1 VWLTRKTS
9 VGKNEKLRLPRRKI
23 ANEKDLFILPFVSYR
38 YNAVAIAMSTIENG
52 HKTMSEAEVASPI
65 PSEVEF
71 TEEEPS
77 TSKQIATPAIN
88 VEVVMEHGDEV
99 LLQETKPEDDGDEPL
114 EENSTK
120 VQKGKREITTD
131 SDLSR
136 LDRRIWVVTTAAM
149 PWRTG
154 TAVNP
159 LMRALYLTRGR
170 PKHYVT
176 LVIPW
181 LTDEKSRKKLYGP
194 ENAFTEGG
202 KEEQEEWIR
211 DFCRTRAKCE
221 GMRFVA

>member
-1 VWLTRKTS
+1 MTKT
-9 VGKNEKLRLPRRKI
+9 LFTLP
-23 ANEKDLFILPFVSYR
+23 LVSYR
-38 YNAVAIAMSTIENG
+38 YNAEASTMAKIENG
-52 HKTMSEAEVASPI
+52 NETMSEAEAASPTST
-65 PSEVEF
+65 PSEVEL

-77 TSKQIATPAIN
+77 TLKHIETPAIN
-88 VEVVMEHGDEV
+88 VEVLKQIATPAVNVEAVIEQGGEV
-99 LLQETKPEDDGDEPL
+99 LLQETKPEDDGGEPL
-114 EENSTK
+114 EESKSNGK
-120 VQKGKREITTD
+120 VQREITAD

-181 LTDEKSRKKLYGP
+181 LTDEKSRKKLYGA

-211 DFCRTRAKCE
+211 DFCRKRAKCE
-221 GMRFVA
+221 GMRFVALMSR

>member
-1 VWLTRKTS
+1 MRKKYS
-9 VGKNEKLRLPRRKI
+9 DICRRRRKI
-23 ANEKDLFILPFVSYR
+23 ASDKDLSTLPFVSYR
-38 YNAVAIAMSTIENG
+38 YIPVAIAMSTIENG
-52 HKTMSEAEVASPI
+52 HQTMSEADVASPI
-65 PSEVEF
+65 LSEVEF
-71 TEEEPS
+71 TEEEPQ
-77 TSKQIATPAIN
+77 TSKQIFDARPAIN
-88 VEVVMEHGDEV
+88 VEVVMEHGGEV
-99 LLQETKPEDDGDEPL
+99 LLQETKPEDDGDESL
-114 EENSTK
+114 EENNA
-120 VQKGKREITTD
+120 KGQRQKREITED

-170 PKHYVT
+170 PKHYIT

-181 LTDEKSRKKLYGP
+181 LTDEKSRKKLYGA

-221 GMRFVA
+221 GMRFVALR